1 MNNVEIKIREH
12 VSDQMEIYACAIP
25 LAEILAN
32 EFDASPEQ
40 QARLSNLEEVMNAAM
55 VKNEE
60 LSGLMNQVGDVRQLS
75 PQTRDGSSKLA
86 ERIAHMIK
94 LFDQIEQRARR
105 VKENLLPELNQSL
118 QMRKMKSAYGNG

>member
-1 MNNVEIKIREH
+1 MNDLEIKIREH
-12 VSDQMEIYACAIP
+12 VSDQMEIYSAAIP

-32 EFDASPEQ
+32 EFDASPDQ

-60 LSGLMNQVGDVRQLS
+60 LSGLMNQLGDVRQLTQ
-75 PQTRDGSSKLA
+75 QTRDGSSQLA